1 MTISMRIRI
10 DHPFA
15 ETATETDFRYMKK
28 APQPMNRIS
37 ASRLNAIA
45 ALLCSFLLGGCAPEE
60 GPQAIS
66 PGTEPISFSVPFG
79 FPPPV
84 YSFQNNPLTQEGFE
98 LGRKLFYDPIL
109 SRDSTISCGSCH
121 QQSVAF
127 AHADHRLS
135 HGIDDLQG
143 NRNSPGLY
151 NLAWFP
157 NFMWD
162 GGVNHLEVQPL
173 APITNPVEMDETMA
187 NVLIKLR
194 RSQTYR
200 TMFLS
205 AFDTDS
211 ITTQRVMYAMAQFMG
226 AMVSAGSKY
235 DQHRLG
241 TASLT
246 SSEAN
251 GLSLFRTHCES
262 CHREPLMTD
271 MQFRN
276 NGLNQNFVSDPGRA
290 MITGLPQDSGLFR
303 VPSLRNVAL
312 TDPYMHDGRFS
323 NLTQVL
329 NHYSSGI
336 VSSSTL
342 DPHFING
349 PIPLTTQDKT
359 DIIAFLHTL
368 TDHRYISDRRFSEAP

>member
-1 MTISMRIRI
+1 MNHIRPSKLLRVLVISVSILL
-10 DHPFA
+10 
-15 ETATETDFRYMKK
+15 
-28 APQPMNRIS
+28 
-37 ASRLNAIA
+37 LN
-45 ALLCSFLLGGCAPEE
+45 GCGPAE
-60 GPQAIS
+60 GPEPVA
-66 PGTEPISFSVPFG
+66 PGQDPISFSVPSG
-79 FPPPV
+79 FPAPV
-84 YSFQNNPLTQEGFE
+84 YNFQNNPLTQEGFE

-143 NRNSPGLY
+143 TRNSPGLF

-187 NVLIKLR
+187 NVLVKLR
-194 RSQTYR
+194 RNQTYR
-200 TMFLS
+200 SLFLS
-205 AFDTDS
+205 AFDSDS

-226 AMVSAGSKY
+226 AMVSSNSKY
-235 DQHRLG
+235 DQYRMG
-241 TASLT
+241 TATLT
-246 SSEAN
+246 AIETS
-251 GLSLFRTHCES
+251 GLNLFRTHCES
-262 CHREPLMTD
+262 CHKEPLMTD

-276 NGLNQNFVSDPGRA
+276 NGLSSQFASDPGRA

-303 VPSLRNVAL
+303 VPSLRNVGL
-312 TDPYMHDGRFS
+312 TKPYMHDGRFS
-323 NLTQVL
+323 SLTQVL
-329 NHYSSGI
+329 NHYAAGI
-336 VSSSTL
+336 VTSSTL
-342 DPHFING
+342 DPHFGSG
-349 PIPLTTQDKT
+349 PIPLSIQDRT

-368 TDHRYISDRRFSEAP
+368 TDQRFISDRRFSEVP